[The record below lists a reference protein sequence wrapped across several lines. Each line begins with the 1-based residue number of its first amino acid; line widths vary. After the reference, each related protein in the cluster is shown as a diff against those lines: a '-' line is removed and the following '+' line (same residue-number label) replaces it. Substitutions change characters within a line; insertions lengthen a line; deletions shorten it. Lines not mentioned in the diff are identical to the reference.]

1 MEHIGQRI
9 KDLRKKAEMTQDR
22 LADYLGV
29 SAQAVSKW
37 ELGQTAPDLSLI
49 APLCRVLGV
58 TADELLGLNEPDE
71 ETEALIEELHAYRP
85 GNITREMAERFP
97 ELEQRAAAHPAD
109 LRLSYEVAAAEYH
122 IPGTMDR
129 KKESGV
135 LADVEKRCH
144 AVIERTADPSLRDDA
159 LYLLAESLILTGR
172 REEAKQYAEAHS
184 SEDTRARLILRCLE
198 GDEWLNCQQ
207 RLVYGSL
214 NHFLNMLV
222 QRIDHLPTL
231 EMIENIIKTVFPDGN
246 YLGYYPRLIMGSLWQ
261 ARALVREGEYDRA
274 VEKLRAFVA
283 YARDYEKLNGK
294 SGHLSYTSPALDHW
308 GENAEALIRANGG
321 PFHAGEYARQ
331 WFTLP
336 DLKPLR
342 EREDFKALCAELEEE
357 GTSRGPVTSRE

>member
-1 MEHIGQRI
+1 MENIGKRI
-9 KDLRKKAEMTQDR
+9 KELRRARDMTQER
-22 LADYLGV
+22 LAEYLNV
-29 SAQAVSKW
+29 SFQAISKW
-37 ELGQTAPDLSLI
+37 ETGIAAPDLSMI
-49 APLCRVLGV
+49 APLTKIFGV
-58 TADELLGLNEPDE
+58 TADELLGLNEPDK
-71 ETEALIEELHAYRP
+71 ETEALIEELRAYRP
-85 GNITREMAERFP
+85 GKITREMAERFP
-97 ELEQRAAAHPAD
+97 ELEQQAAAHPTD

-122 IPGTMDR
+122 LPGTMDR

-198 GDEWLNCQQ
+198 GDEWLSCQQ

-231 EMIENIIKTVFPDGN
+231 EMIENVIKTIFPDGN